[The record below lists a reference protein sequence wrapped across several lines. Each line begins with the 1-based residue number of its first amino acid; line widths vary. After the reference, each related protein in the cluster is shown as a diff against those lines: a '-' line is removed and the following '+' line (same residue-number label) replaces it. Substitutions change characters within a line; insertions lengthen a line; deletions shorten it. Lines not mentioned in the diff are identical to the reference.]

1 MKSKLEVR
9 LTRQLASK
17 GQKDA
22 AGLARALLIERNHI
36 NSDGTLTKQ
45 GAERQALG
53 ASGRAKDRAAK
64 RSGRSVEDYK
74 YNSRTNRA
82 TLKK

>member
-1 MKSKLEVR
+1 MKSKLETR

-17 GQKDA
+17 GEKDA
-22 AGLARALLIERNHI
+22 TGLARALLIKHRHI
-36 NSDGTLTKQ
+36 SSDGSLTES

-74 YNSRTNRA
+74 YDKKTNSA